1 MIAFVTGGTGF
12 VGSHLIESLLKKG
25 VTVRA
30 MVRTDPKWLKGL
42 DVEIVKGDL
51 FSPEALRDGLSGVDQ
66 VFHVAGLT
74 RARTQEELDRANVE
88 GTINLLTAIRKVNP
102 NVQHV
107 QITSSLAAVGPSG
120 ESALLEDA
128 PLNPLSR
135 YGISKA
141 RMEVAIGE
149 HFANVSPTI
158 IRPPAVY
165 GPREADIYTII
176 KTADKQRVF
185 PIVGDPSR
193 KVMSLVHVE
202 DLVRGMI
209 QASDSELSSGKT
221 YFLGSREIYSWGEIR
236 DAVRDALGKRLLTVR
251 VPPALAT
258 MVGTIVETGAGIFGR
273 YPALNREKAR
283 EGCASWVCSIDAAAN
298 DFGYEQRIP
307 LTTGIAETV
316 AWYRKNGWL

>member
-12 VGSHLIESLLKKG
+12 VGSHLVESLLKQG

-51 FSPEALRDGLSGVDQ
+51 FTPEALRDGLSGVDE

-74 RARTQEELDRANVE
+74 RARTQEELDKANVE
-88 GTINLLTAIRKVNP
+88 GTVNLLTAIRKVVP
-102 NVQHV
+102 DLLHLQV
-107 QITSSLAAVGPSG
+107 TSSLAAVGPSG

-141 RMEVAIGE
+141 RMEVAIRE
-149 HFANVSPTI
+149 YFADLSPTI

-176 KTADKQRVF
+176 RTADKQRVF
-185 PIVGDPSR
+185 PIVGNPSR
-193 KVMSLVHVE
+193 KVMSLVHVD
-202 DLVRGMI
+202 DLVNGMI
-209 QASDSELSSGKT
+209 QASQTEASRGRT
-221 YFLGSREIYSWGEIR
+221 YFVGSQDIYSWGEIR
-236 DAVRDALGKRLLTVR
+236 DAVRDALGKRLLTVS
-251 VPPALAT
+251 VPPGLAT
-258 MVGTIVETGAGIFGR
+258 AVGAIVESGAGLFGQ

-283 EGCASWVCSIDAAAN
+283 EGCAAWVCSIEAAEK
-298 DFGYEQRIP
+298 DFGYSQQVR
-307 LTTGIAETV
+307 LAEGMVETI
-316 AWYRKNGWL
+316 AWYRENKWL